1 MESVKPTQ
9 SLPKGYIPAG
19 KFDLNDNRGLAMIL
33 NLVGIGLL
41 FGVGWLLLRSLS
53 FLRPEYL
60 STENILV
67 ITGMREF
74 WRNILVLVVSLGL
87 MIGLNEGMRGLLF
100 WMVIQQRPK
109 LGLKGLY
116 TFAFALDWYLPRRIY
131 LFIRLTP
138 ILIVTLLGLAAVPMV
153 PLNLVPGV
161 LLLVSL
167 NIAGAISDLVTTY
180 WLLGKPKGLL
190 VLDHGDEVRIFLPRE
205 KTFLEGQDG

>member
-9 SLPKGYIPAG
+9 LLPKGYIPAG

-116 TFAFALDWYLPRRIY
+116 TFAFALDWYLPRRTY

-138 ILIVTLLGLAAVPMV
+138 ILIVTLLGLVAVPMV

>member
-9 SLPKGYIPAG
+9 LLPKGYIPAG

-138 ILIVTLLGLAAVPMV
+138 ILIVTLLGLVAVPMV